1 MIDLRDCALRVMT
14 TTVNIWRDLVLCFL
28 TWSVLFLVLRRVVFR
43 RFSATF
49 SNVAVSF
56 VHAVVALVLGSKAVD
71 WRHPLSDYGSN
82 TTPEQV
88 RHGVK

>member
-1 MIDLRDCALRVMT
+1 MT

-28 TWSVLFLVLRRVVFR
+28 AWSVLFLVVRRVVFR

-71 WRHPLSDYGSN
+71 WRQPLSDYGSN